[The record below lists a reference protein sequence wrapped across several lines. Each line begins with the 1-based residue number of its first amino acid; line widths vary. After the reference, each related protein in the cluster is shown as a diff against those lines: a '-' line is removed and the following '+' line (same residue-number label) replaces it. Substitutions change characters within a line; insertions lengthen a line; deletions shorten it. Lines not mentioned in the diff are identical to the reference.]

1 MKIRITENSLRIR
14 LSNDDLK
21 SLLNDDVLSLSLPL
35 AKDEISFV
43 LQPCDEPITPES
55 AVSFMDGNIVIR
67 VKKIDLHQWISS
79 RETSLTYPITHPNN
93 RTLTLIV
100 EKDYLG

>member
-1 MKIRITENSLRIR
+1 MKIRITENTLRIR
-14 LSNDDLK
+14 LSNEDLK
-21 SLLNDDVLSLSLPL
+21 SLLNDYLLSLSLPL

-43 LQPCDEPITPES
+43 LQPCDEPTTSES
-55 AVSFMDGNIVIR
+55 AVSFMDGSIIIR
-67 VKKIDLHQWISS
+67 VKKIDLHRWISS
-79 RETSLTYPITHPNN
+79 RETSLTYPIIHPNN

>member
-1 MKIRITENSLRIR
+1 MKIRITENTLRIR

-21 SLLNDDVLSLSLPL
+21 SLLNEAALSLSLPM

-43 LQPCDEPITPES
+43 LQPCNDPNTP
-55 AVSFMDGNIVIR
+55 VSSVNFMDGNIVVRIQ
-67 VKKIDLHQWISS
+67 KIDLIPWISS
-79 RETSLTYPITHPNN
+79 RETSLTYPINHPNN

>member
-1 MKIRITENSLRIR
+1 MKIRITENTLRIR
-14 LSNDDLK
+14 LSNEDLK
-21 SLLNDDVLSLSLPL
+21 SLLNDDLLSLSLPL

-43 LQPCDEPITPES
+43 LQPCDEPTTPEY
-55 AVSFMDGNIVIR
+55 AVSFMDGSIIIC
-67 VKKIDLHQWISS
+67 VKKIDLHRWISS
-79 RETSLTYPITHPNN
+79 RETSLTYPIIHPNN